1 MGFISSSIVEGTN
14 VGIKRGILAAKAS
27 MNIDMSGNQMLQQV
41 YAHSHRRNIQLAKGI
56 HRHNCW
62 SSSLTK
68 ETLILPV

>member
-41 YAHSHRRNIQLAKGI
+41 YAH
-56 HRHNCW
+56 
-62 SSSLTK
+62 LTG
-68 ETLILPV
+68 EVFN